1 MQEPTRRF
9 TRQTAVRI
17 FAQEYQE
24 ASLLEEGSGE
34 YDPSFVITKLGA
46 KINRALVC
54 GVIDRMERR
63 EGDSGPN
70 YSGHIRDPT
79 GSYLFTVA
87 SFQPE
92 MHPDFEELMARF
104 ESGDRFLLALVGKAR
119 WFETDDGGVFTSLR
133 AEEFTVIDRE
143 CYTSWLVETAE
154 ATLRRIDA
162 HSASLES
169 DLTLA
174 ALEAAGVPSD
184 LVDGLIL
191 ARGHYGEFDPENY
204 RLGVLQALSMA
215 TGRTAVM
222 EESEPAVPPPTL
234 DEAVSHTQEPQPS
247 PSDPPGDALPL
258 ILDTIRSQDAGEGVE
273 YGNVVHALVQSGHS
287 RESAEDAIDDARDQG
302 EVMEP
307 RFGYFQIV
315 PE

>member
-1 MQEPTRRF
+1 MIQEPARRF
-9 TRQTAVRI
+9 ARQSAVRL
-17 FAQEYQE
+17 FAQEYRD
-24 ASLLEEGSGE
+24 ASLTEEGSGE
-34 YDPSFVITKLGA
+34 YDPSFVITKIGA

-70 YSGHIRDPT
+70 YSGHVRDPT
-79 GSYLFTVA
+79 GSYLFSVA

-92 MHPDFEELMARF
+92 LHPDFEELLARF

-119 WFETDDGGVFTSLR
+119 WFETEDGGMFTSLR

-143 CYTSWLVETAE
+143 CYTNWLVETAE

-162 HSASLES
+162 HSTSLEA
-169 DLTLA
+169 DPTPA
-174 ALEAAGVPSD
+174 ALEAAGVPRD

-191 ARGHYGEFDPENY
+191 ARGHYGDFDPEGY
-204 RLGVLQALSMA
+204 RVGVLQALSMA
-215 TGRTAVM
+215 TGRTSLM
-222 EESEPAVPPPTL
+222 EPPQPTATTLEETASQAPESSEPAA
-234 DEAVSHTQEPQPS
+234 E
-247 PSDPPGDALPL
+247 PGDAIEL
-258 ILDTIRSQDAGEGVE
+258 ILETVRSRDTGEGVE
-273 YGNVVHALVQSGHS
+273 YNDLVTALVHGGHS
-287 RESAEDAIDDARDQG
+287 RESAEDAIDQARDQG

-307 RFGYFQIV
+307 RFGFFQLV